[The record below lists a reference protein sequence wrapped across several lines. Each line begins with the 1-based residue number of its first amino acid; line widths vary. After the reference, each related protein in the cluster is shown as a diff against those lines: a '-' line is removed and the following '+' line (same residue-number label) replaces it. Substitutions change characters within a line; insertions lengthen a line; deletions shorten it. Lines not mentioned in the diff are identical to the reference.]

1 MGFSVEAPSKEY
13 RRRHS
18 PNSGE
23 FYITK
28 AETGQS
34 PNPTHAGGHPLTTLH
49 LKAVGRAGAVSILFG
64 VFLLCGPW
72 AADRAGAE
80 TFDLKTTV
88 QSALDANLGLKAAG
102 KEVDAARAIT
112 KIRRSEFLPTF
123 SASYQY
129 QRVED
134 DDGVVPEDQY
144 TFVGSISQPLFDG
157 FSRLNRFRIAR
168 LGLDAAKLADR
179 VKRQDIIFGAKE
191 LFYTILKAR
200 KLVDVAQQAA
210 VQLEAHKNVA
220 HKFYKVG
227 MTPLNDFLEAEVE
240 LANAR
245 QALITA
251 RNRVEIA
258 KSNLNRLL
266 HRSVNA
272 PLDLADGGRLVS
284 FGKDLEFCLD
294 AAEANRL
301 EMKIA
306 QLQVDIARREKDLG
320 KAGYYPSVDLEG
332 NYYRRG
338 DEWDVD
344 GGPGIG
350 DKSSW
355 DVAAVAR
362 WNFFEWGKTYYTVEE
377 KQNRL
382 TQARYEQQAVRDQ
395 VLLEVKQAYLNT
407 QEAEQNILT
416 VRQAVEQARE
426 NFRISEERFKGQ
438 VATSTDVLD
447 AQTLLTRTMSSYY
460 NALYDFK
467 IFKAAL
473 FRAMGLEV
481 LE

>member
-1 MGFSVEAPSKEY
+1 MTFSYP
-13 RRRHS
+13 RPGR
-18 PNSGE
+18 
-23 FYITK
+23 
-28 AETGQS
+28 
-34 PNPTHAGGHPLTTLH
+34 
-49 LKAVGRAGAVSILFG
+49 RAGIGIIFIGFFLVLILG
-64 VFLLCGPW
+64 
-72 AADRAGAE
+72 AANPSWAE
-80 TFDLKTTV
+80 TFDLKATI
-88 QSALDANLGLKAAG
+88 QRALDANLGLKVAG
-102 KEVDAARAIT
+102 KEVDAARAVT
-112 KIRRSEFLPTF
+112 RIRRSEFLPTF

-129 QRVED
+129 QRVD
-134 DDGVVPEDQY
+134 DDSVVPEDQY
-144 TFVGSISQPLFDG
+144 TFVGSVSQPLFDG
-157 FSRLNRFRIAR
+157 FYRLNRFRIAR
-168 LGLDAAKLADR
+168 LGLDVATMADR
-179 VKRQDIIFGAKE
+179 VKRQDVIFGAKE

-200 KLVDVAQQAA
+200 KLVDVAQQAV

-251 RNRVEIA
+251 RNRVAIA
-258 KSNLNRLL
+258 KSNLNQLL
-266 HRSVNA
+266 HRPVNA
-272 PLDLADGGRLVS
+272 PLELADGGRLVS
-284 FGKDLEFCLD
+284 FGKDLDFCLN
-294 AAEANRL
+294 AAEENRL

-320 KAGYYPSVDLEG
+320 KQGYYPSVDLEG
-332 NYYRRG
+332 NYYQRG
-338 DEWDVD
+338 TDWDVD
-344 GGPGIG
+344 GGAGID

-355 DVAAVAR
+355 DVTAVAK
-362 WNFFEWGKTYYTVEE
+362 WDFWEWGKTYYTVGE
-377 KQNRL
+377 KGERL
-382 TQARYEQQAVRDQ
+382 IQARYEQQAVRDQ
-395 VLLEVKQAYLNT
+395 VQLEVKQAFLNT

-426 NFRISEERFKGQ
+426 SFRISEERYKGQ

-447 AQTLLTRTMSSYY
+447 AQTLLTRTMSTYY